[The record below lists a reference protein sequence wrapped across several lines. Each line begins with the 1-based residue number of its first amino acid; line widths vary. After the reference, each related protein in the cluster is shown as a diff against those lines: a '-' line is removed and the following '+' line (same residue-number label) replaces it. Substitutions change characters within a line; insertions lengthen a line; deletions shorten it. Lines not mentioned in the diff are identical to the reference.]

1 MIGCPSEAEMEGQS
15 LEILTP
21 EEVAAFLRVPKSWVY
36 EKTRERQRNP
46 LPVFKI
52 GRYLRFDR
60 AAVIAWLHLTQ
71 PAPKKTSRR

>member
-1 MIGCPSEAEMEGQS
+1 MIGCASEAEMEGQP

-60 AAVIAWLHLTQ
+60 AAVIAWLQSTQ
-71 PAPKKTSRR
+71 PARKPARR

>member
-1 MIGCPSEAEMEGQS
+1 MEGQS

-60 AAVIAWLHLTQ
+60 AAVIAWLQSTQ
-71 PAPKKTSRR
+71 PARKPALR